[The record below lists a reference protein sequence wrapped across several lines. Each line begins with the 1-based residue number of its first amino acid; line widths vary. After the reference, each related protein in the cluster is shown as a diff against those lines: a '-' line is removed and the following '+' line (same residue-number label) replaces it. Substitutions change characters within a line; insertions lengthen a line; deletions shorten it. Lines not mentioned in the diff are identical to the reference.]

1 VIKDS
6 RCPEDCAFPDE
17 SPERYS
23 PAQQAVI
30 ERFFRKLTASVNK
43 TGRMADS
50 KKARI
55 LESWELYPPDVVIR
69 AMEVYLDMEDTASK
83 GENYVFKI
91 IRNMAAKELNNG
103 RAGGDDQT
111 RDGAARTVRPNHS
124 ASSANP
130 SKRLAGIAGEYDA
143 GETDCDF

>member
-1 VIKDS
+1 MWNLMDG
-6 RCPEDCAFPDE
+6 
-17 SPERYS
+17 RYN
-23 PAQQAVI
+23 ADQQAVI
-30 ERFFRKLTASVNK
+30 ERFFRKLAASVNK

-55 LESWELYPPDVVIR
+55 IESWNPYPPDVVIR
-69 AMEVYLDMEDTASK
+69 AMEVYLGMEDTASK

-111 RDGAARTVRPNHS
+111 RDGAARTVRPIRAIS
-124 ASSANP
+124 CADP